1 VSKVLS
7 DLNTVCPGLADERN
21 EAWLNLWREIG
32 REDGRIRLF
41 LDNIGPLRRENAA
54 SRIPRVQLMD
64 LQSKRNGSGDSEALE
79 PIQSPVFERS
89 QHVPY
94 ASLTEGQSP
103 LLHYW
108 RILKKRRWTILATF
122 SIILALTIITTLR
135 TTPLYQA
142 TSKVAIFPE
151 TPNVLGFKSLEE
163 SSTDF
168 QYDVALETQAA
179 ILRSD
184 ALAMRVI
191 ESMRLDQNP
200 KFATPSGPQVE
211 DSLRVSSM
219 QPDPAIVAALLGRFR
234 NGLSVQLI
242 PNSRLVQISY
252 THSDPRLATEIVNA
266 LVRTFTEENFKTKYE
281 AVTQT
286 SDWLSTELADLQ
298 MKVQT
303 SEEKLVRYQK
313 DHSIL
318 GVDEKQN
325 IVTAKLDELN
335 RELTAA
341 ETDRIQKESN
351 YKLAAGGDPSAFTR
365 PSREG
370 ASGMLDKLREK
381 EADLNAQRAQLT
393 TQFGTGYPK
402 VAELSNQIKQ
412 VHTEIAAEETRLQ
425 EQIRDEYLAAAQR
438 ENLLRTAFDE
448 QKQEANK
455 LNESAI
461 EYTVLKRDAE
471 TNRQLYQDLLQR
483 LKEAGVSAGL
493 RSSNIRVV
501 DVART
506 PTSPIKPNVP
516 RNIELGI
523 LLGLACGLGL
533 AFVLESL
540 DTTIRTVEE
549 ISTISTLPAL
559 GMIPQFA
566 TNSSLRKRLTAVSIE
581 TTEKSDLH
589 SLITYARPRSEAA
602 EAYRSLRTSILLS
615 SYGAPPKVIIVTSA
629 LPQEG
634 KTTISANS
642 ALVLAQ
648 RGGRVLLIDA
658 DLRRPGIDRL
668 FDLRSRGGLST
679 LISGGD
685 KVEDVIVPFP
695 DVPNLW
701 ILPAGPIPPQPAEL
715 LGSTVMKDHIA
726 RWRTEFDHVIIDT
739 PPCLS
744 VTDAVVLSPEADRII
759 LVARAGKTTKIALR
773 RASELLLQV
782 NARVMGIVLNA
793 LNMQSA
799 EGYYY
804 YGGRYSHYY
813 EEESTED
820 KPTVKVS

>member
-1 VSKVLS
+1 
-7 DLNTVCPGLADERN
+7 
-21 EAWLNLWREIG
+21 
-32 REDGRIRLF
+32 
-41 LDNIGPLRRENAA
+41 
-54 SRIPRVQLMD
+54 
-64 LQSKRNGSGDSEALE
+64 
-79 PIQSPVFERS
+79 
-89 QHVPY
+89 
-94 ASLTEGQSP
+94 
-103 LLHYW
+103 
-108 RILKKRRWTILATF
+108 
-122 SIILALTIITTLR
+122 
-135 TTPLYQA
+135 
-142 TSKVAIFPE
+142 
-151 TPNVLGFKSLEE
+151 
-163 SSTDF
+163 
-168 QYDVALETQAA
+168 
-179 ILRSD
+179 
-184 ALAMRVI
+184 
-191 ESMRLDQNP
+191 MRLDQNP
-200 KFATPSGPQVE
+200 KFTTATSQRNV
-211 DSLRVSSM
+211 DSLQVSSM
-219 QPDPAIVAALLGRFR
+219 QPDPATAVALLGRFR
-234 NGLSVQLI
+234 SGLSVQLI

-252 THSDPRLATEIVNA
+252 TDPDPRLATEIVNA

-341 ETDRIQKESN
+341 QTDRIQKESN
-351 YKLAAGGDPSAFTR
+351 YRLAVDGNPEAVSK

-370 ASGMLDKLREK
+370 TSMLDRLREK
-381 EADLNAQRAQLT
+381 EADLNTQRAQVT

-412 VHTEIAAEETRLQ
+412 VSAEIAAEEARMQ
-425 EQIRDEYLAAAQR
+425 QGIRDEYLTALQR
-438 ENLLRTAFDE
+438 ENLLITAFNQ
-448 QKQEANK
+448 QKQEANQ

-461 EYTVLKRDAE
+461 EYSVLKRDAE
-471 TNRQLYQDLLQR
+471 ANRQLYQDLLQR

-506 PTSPIKPNVP
+506 PTNPIKPNVP
-516 RNIELGI
+516 RNIELGF
-523 LLGLACGLGL
+523 LLGLACGIGL

-540 DTTIRTVEE
+540 DTSIRTMEE
-549 ISTISTLPAL
+549 VSAISTLPAL
-559 GMIPQFA
+559 GTIPLQISS
-566 TNSSLRKRLTAVSIE
+566 NGSLRKRLKPASIE
-581 TTEKSDLH
+581 PEKSE
-589 SLITYARPRSEAA
+589 SPALITYARPKSEAA
-602 EAYRSLRTSILLS
+602 EAYRSLRTAILLS
-615 SYGAPPKVIIVTSA
+615 SYGAPPKVILVTSA

-642 ALVLAQ
+642 ALVLAL
-648 RGGRVLLIDA
+648 RGSRVLLIDA
-658 DLRRPGIDRL
+658 DLRRPGIDKL
-668 FDLRSRGGLST
+668 FGFRSRGGLST

-685 KVEDVIVPFP
+685 KFEDVVVPFT

-715 LGSTVMKDHIA
+715 LGSTVMKDYLA
-726 RWRTEFDHVIIDT
+726 RWRTEFDHVVIDT

-744 VTDAVVLSPEADRII
+744 VTDAVLLSPEADRVI

-773 RASELLLQV
+773 RACDLLLQV

-793 LNMQSA
+793 LNMRSA

-804 YGGRYSHYY
+804 YGGRYSDHYY
-813 EEESTED
+813 NEESRAN
-820 KPTVKVS
+820 KPTETVSKVS

>member
-1 VSKVLS
+1 
-7 DLNTVCPGLADERN
+7 
-21 EAWLNLWREIG
+21 
-32 REDGRIRLF
+32 
-41 LDNIGPLRRENAA
+41 
-54 SRIPRVQLMD
+54 MD
-64 LQSKRNGSGDSEALE
+64 LQSKRNNSGESEALE
-79 PIQSPVFERS
+79 PVQLPVVERS

-94 ASLTEGQSP
+94 PYLAEEQSP

-108 RILKKRRWTILATF
+108 RILKKRRWTVLATF
-122 SIILALTIITTLR
+122 GIILTLAIIATLR

-151 TPNVLGFKSLEE
+151 TPNVLGFKDVEE
-163 SSTDF
+163 NSPDF

-191 ESMRLDQNP
+191 EAMRLDQNP
-200 KFATPSGPQVE
+200 KFDTPSRPQAG
-211 DSLRVSSM
+211 DSLQVSSM
-219 QPDPAIVAALLGRFR
+219 QPDPAAVAALLGRFR
-234 NGLSVQLI
+234 SGLSVQLI

-252 THSDPRLATEIVNA
+252 THSDPRLATEIVNT

-341 ETDRIQKESN
+341 QTDRILKESN
-351 YKLAAGGDPSAFTR
+351 YKLAASGDPSTFSK
-365 PSREG
+365 PSRQGE
-370 ASGMLDKLREK
+370 STMLDKLREK
-381 EADLNAQRAQLT
+381 EAELDTERAQVT

-402 VAELSNQIKQ
+402 VAELSNQLKQ
-412 VHTEIAAEETRLQ
+412 VRAEIAAEETRMQQ
-425 EQIRDEYLAAAQR
+425 EIHDEYLAAVQR
-438 ENLLRTAFDE
+438 ENLLETAFNQ
-448 QKQEANK
+448 QKQEANQ

-461 EYTVLKRDAE
+461 EYSVLKRDAD

-540 DTTIRTVEE
+540 DTSIRTIEE
-549 ISTISTLPAL
+549 VSTISTLPAL

-566 TNSSLRKRLTAVSIE
+566 TNGSLRKRLTAVSIE
-581 TTEKSDLH
+581 TEKPELSALVAF
-589 SLITYARPRSEAA
+589 SRPRSEAS

-615 SYGAPPKVIIVTSA
+615 SYGAPPKVIVVTSA

-648 RGGRVLLIDA
+648 RGSRVLLIDA

-668 FDLRSRGGLST
+668 FGFRSRGGLST

-685 KVEDVIVPFP
+685 KVEDVIVPFA

-701 ILPAGPIPPQPAEL
+701 ILPSGPIPPQPAEL
-715 LGSTVMKDHIA
+715 VGSTVMKDHIA

-793 LNMQSA
+793 LNMHSA

-804 YGGRYSHYY
+804 YGGHYSHYY
-813 EEESTED
+813 QEESSENT
-820 KPTVKVS
+820 PTVKVS